1 MRRGLCSENPTDT
14 NSCLGKSL
22 GRERQPHERL
32 GAHTLSPATH
42 PLIGM
47 SVLGLGLVGKIDDDR
62 RVVARARLIESLL
75 ALDERAGHAGSKG
88 GGAQHEVDAHTGGS
102 VLIENG
108 SSGCSV
114 PGAFRDSTGSSVA
127 ETSVVVITNL
137 VVAVG
142 IGLIG
147 LALIRSGIRS
157 RNKRGSEQT

>member
-75 ALDERAGHAGSKG
+75 ALDERAGHAGSK
-88 GGAQHEVDAHTGGS
+88 ARRPEHEVN
-102 VLIENG
+102 LE
-108 SSGCSV
+108 
-114 PGAFRDSTGSSVA
+114 PRDSARVSQRAGNGTPVA
-127 ETSVVVITNL
+127 EWWREDRSV
-137 VVAVG
+137 
-142 IGLIG
+142 G
-147 LALIRSGIRS
+147 LAGGLLTSPVLCRV
-157 RNKRGSEQT
+157 RGT